1 MSDTARLISRIKN
14 RQFGIMFTTSYVAYE
29 EILKDGHPIVIINGK
44 NIIEYIFN
52 ELEIRTISELE
63 KWLTNNY

>member
-1 MSDTARLISRIKN
+1 
-14 RQFGIMFTTSYVAYE
+14 MFTTSYIAKQAYE